1 MAILDFKWWSFPL
14 LSFGFLF
21 IMTKSS
27 EFTSPVGKTVHP
39 IHISTAEIVHNA
51 TDKSLEITCKI
62 FWDDF
67 ESILTKNNK
76 NVKVDLTNEK
86 NVAVNNQLI
95 STYISNHLNLVIDG
109 KPVALSFVGF
119 EKEDVVIYSYL
130 EVASIST
137 AKNISVTNSIMH
149 DMFDDQANI
158 IHVIVKGSRKS
169 TKLDYPV
176 KKVEFIF

>member
-1 MAILDFKWWSFPL
+1 MAILDFKWWSLPA
-14 LSFGFLF
+14 LSFGILF
-21 IMTKSS
+21 ITSKSS
-27 EFTSPVGKTVHP
+27 ELTSPVGKTVHP
-39 IHISTAEIVHNA
+39 IHISTAEIVHNR
-51 TDKSLEITCKI
+51 TDNSLEITCKI

-86 NVAVNNQLI
+86 SVAINNQLI

-130 EVASIST
+130 EVANINT
-137 AKNISVTNSIMH
+137 VNNISVTNSIMY
-149 DMFDDQANI
+149 DMFDDQVGI
-158 IHVIVKGSRKS
+158 IHVIINGNRKS
-169 TKLDYPV
+169 TKLDYP
-176 KKVEFIF
+176 KTSASFIF